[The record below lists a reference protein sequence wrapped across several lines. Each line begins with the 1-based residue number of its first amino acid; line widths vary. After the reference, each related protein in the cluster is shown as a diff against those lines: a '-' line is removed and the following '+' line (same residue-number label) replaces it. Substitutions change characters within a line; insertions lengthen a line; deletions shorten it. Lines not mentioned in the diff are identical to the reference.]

1 MKHVQHHL
9 QAANSAPASCT
20 HTKLTGL
27 LMVLIKPSFYCE
39 VYINTTTAKSNI
51 YTIKIE
57 ENKHSEINPVSKM
70 SGGKGRT
77 KDFPLVLLK
86 HYSIKEG

>member
-1 MKHVQHHL
+1 
-9 QAANSAPASCT
+9 
-20 HTKLTGL
+20 
-27 LMVLIKPSFYCE
+27 MVLIKPSFYCE
-39 VYINTTTAKSNI
+39 VYTNITTAKSNI

-77 KDFPLVLLK
+77 KDFTLALLK
-86 HYSIKEG
+86 HYSIKKE